1 MIIYENDFKNEISNK
16 SILINAHDTLG
27 RKHYVNQL
35 NYLIEMATEVAKKVV
50 VFVGNPPE
58 GTINSNGFEVIRSSW
73 RKSNQQHLENLAKHH
88 EFTTVNLHDLNNEVY
103 NSLPMRNFTTFDDVF
118 NIREEVGLSIL
129 SVWLER
135 NLLLEKR
142 ELKNQYEQQ
151 LLAFDYFLYEL
162 AKRQTSQICRAM
174 EIETTLVLNGRY
186 PFQVGTRHG
195 AEECQSDILFWERG
209 FLGANRIFIEK
220 FQTHSIPD
228 MNRLFGEIV
237 DSLDSQ
243 GEAQAIR
250 WASEYLKRQMLPGR
264 GNRFVGLEGSEI
276 TLKGDSRKRAVI
288 FNSSIDE
295 RISNLGAEMNGWGSQ
310 PEAIKTIAKKLD
322 AEGYS
327 VLVRIHPNT
336 GWKSFREL
344 ITLYRVLNNSKI
356 GIQLPWH
363 GPSTYW
369 HLSNCDL
376 VVTWSSTV
384 SLESTARG
392 IPTINLTR
400 SKFDQIIDV
409 SIYSGYSDKKE
420 DLVLISPKVKK
431 SLLAIFASRNYGIKI
446 QSEIRYSAQEFNKEQ
461 NLGRIV
467 IAKVQDIGKRIRFLI
482 ADPLS
487 TQPYMFYFL
496 FRKILGRSIGT
507 KLFTSLFYT
516 LYLMVNK
523 RVIKEII
530 T

>member
-1 MIIYENDFKNEISNK
+1 MIIHESDFKNEVSNK
-16 SILINAHDTLG
+16 SILINVHNVLG
-27 RKHYVNQL
+27 RKHYVDQF

-58 GTINSNGFEVIRSSW
+58 GTINRNGFQVIRTSW
-73 RKSNQQHLENLAKHH
+73 RQSDQQHLENLAKYHK
-88 EFTTVNLHDLNNEVY
+88 FTIVNLHDFNDEVY
-103 NSLPMRNFTTFDDVF
+103 YSLPTREFAAFDDVF
-118 NIREEVGLSIL
+118 NIQEEVGLSIL

-135 NLLLEKR
+135 NLLIEKR
-142 ELKNQYEQQ
+142 ALKNQYERQ
-151 LLAFDYFLYEL
+151 LLTFDYFLYEL
-162 AKRQTSQICRAM
+162 AKRQTVQICRAM
-174 EIETTLVLNGRY
+174 EIEKTLVLNGRY

-220 FQTHSIPD
+220 FQTHSIPS
-228 MNRLFGEIV
+228 MNRLFGKII
-237 DSLDSQ
+237 DSLDSR
-243 GEAQAIR
+243 GEAEAIK
-250 WASEYLKRQMLPGR
+250 WASEYLKKQTLPGK
-264 GNRFVGLEGSEI
+264 GNRFVGLEGSAVILNGE
-276 TLKGDSRKRAVI
+276 SRRRAVI

-295 RISNLGAEMNGWGSQ
+295 RISNLGVEMNGWRSQ
-310 PEAIKTIAKKLD
+310 PEAIEAIAKKLY

-344 ITLYRVLNNSKI
+344 IYLCRILNNSNI
-356 GIQLPWH
+356 DIQLPWQ

-420 DLVLISPKVKK
+420 DLVLISPEVHK
-431 SLLAIFASRNYGIKI
+431 SLLAIYASRNYGIKI
-446 QSEIRYSAQEFNKEQ
+446 ESKVSYSFQESNKKQ
-461 NLGRIV
+461 KLGFIIISKIKDV
-467 IAKVQDIGKRIRFLI
+467 GKRIKFFAL
-482 ADPLS
+482 DPLS
-487 TQPYMFYFL
+487 AQPYMFYFL
-496 FRKILGRSIGT
+496 FRKILGKSLGT
-507 KLFTSLFYT
+507 KLLTSLFYF
-516 LYLMVNK
+516 LYFMVNK
-523 RVIKEII
+523 RVRKELI